1 VRTTLAVAADLMRE
15 AMKRKWFLG
24 LAIAI
29 TALLVTLG
37 LSLRLD
43 VVDGALAATRL
54 FGKVSRGMTIQA
66 VDVALRPVLEAAAWV
81 IFYGGSVFG
90 IIACADFAPKLLSP
104 GRIEHL
110 LALPVRRW
118 ELLVGTFLGVLGLS
132 VAAALYGAGGL
143 TLLLG
148 VKAGVW
154 TWRPLVAGL
163 LSSASFAAIYAA
175 MLTVS
180 LWARSAAVS
189 AAIGFVVFVSG
200 IAAGNRHTLIPM
212 FEPGVGRAIFTGYTM
227 PFPRISS
234 LGSAAASIASSQALE
249 VRSLGSLLLGTLVF
263 GAAVLALGAWRFEQ
277 KDF

>member
-1 VRTTLAVAADLMRE
+1 VRTTLAVAADLIRE

-37 LSLRLD
+37 LSLRMD

-54 FGKVSRGMTIQA
+54 FGKLSRSPIQA
-66 VDVALRPVLEAAAWV
+66 VDVALRPVFEAGAWV

-90 IIACADFAPKLLSP
+90 IVACADFAPALLSP

-118 ELLVGTFLGVLGLS
+118 ELLAGTFLGVLALS
-132 VAAALYGAGGL
+132 LAAALYGAGGL

-148 VKAGVW
+148 VKTGLW
-154 TWRPLVAGL
+154 TGRPLVAGL

-175 MLTVS
+175 MLTVA

-189 AAIGFVVFVSG
+189 AAIGFLVFISG
-200 IAAGNRHTLIPM
+200 IAAGNRHALIPM
-212 FEPGVGRAIFTGYTM
+212 FEPGVGRAIFSGYTLL
-227 PFPRISS
+227 FPRISS

-249 VRSLGSLLLGTLVF
+249 VQSLGSLLLGTLVF
-263 GAAVLALGAWRFEQ
+263 GAAVLSLGAWRFEQ